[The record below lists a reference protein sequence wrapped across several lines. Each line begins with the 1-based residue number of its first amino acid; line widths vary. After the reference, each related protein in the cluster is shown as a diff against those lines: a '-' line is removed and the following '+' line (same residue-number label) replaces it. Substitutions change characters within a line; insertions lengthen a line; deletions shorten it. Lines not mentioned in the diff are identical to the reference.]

1 MPNVPYPYEVNGKL
15 VTGNGSLI
23 PGNKFLIKPFLIA
36 KFDCTTYLAEIPLS
50 SRIANLFSAKTIDYI
65 ALGRTLLLWQLY
77 LGEPFSLAPARDSAI
92 VKVPL
97 CYSSFAWFG
106 LLHHKEIGFNQNCF
120 LIWKNL

>member
-1 MPNVPYPYEVNGKL
+1 MPKVPYTYEINGKL

-23 PGNKFLIKPFLIA
+23 PIIKPFLIA

-92 VKVPL
+92 VKVLL
-97 CYSSFAWFG
+97 CYSSFA
-106 LLHHKEIGFNQNCF
+106 
-120 LIWKNL
+120 